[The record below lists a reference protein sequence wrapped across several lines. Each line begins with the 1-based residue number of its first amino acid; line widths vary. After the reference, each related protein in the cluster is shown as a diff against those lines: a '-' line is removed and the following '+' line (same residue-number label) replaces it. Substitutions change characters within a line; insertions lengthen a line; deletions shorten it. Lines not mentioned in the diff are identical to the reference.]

1 MKRIISIMVVV
12 SIVANLSLFG
22 IPYAKSVNLI
32 GPKVAYAAEE
42 KINWGAVAVLILL
55 LWLYGGFKKEQPAKA
70 PAQTLPKKE
79 IAAEKGFAAPA
90 IAPFKV
96 GEEVKVD
103 KVYTIKNSWKITLSS
118 YKLLKGG
125 AVELNFLVENIQD
138 KVAKAELNT
147 STYLTDKRGRKYHD
161 IHISKG
167 GKRDYIP
174 NFPVE
179 VKVIFSDLKEDIKA
193 FALYLNFSA
202 YILVEN
208 KWEGKE
214 LFFGPIK

>member
-1 MKRIISIMVVV
+1 FTIPLI
-12 SIVANLSLFG
+12 NG
-22 IPYAKSVNLI
+22 IA
-32 GPKVAYAAEE
+32 PKIAYAQEEE
-42 KINWGAVAVLILL
+42 KPPKIGVLEALLILAVL
-55 LWLYGGFKKEQPAKA
+55 WHVYSQQKEKPAKKEVAEKQISV
-70 PAQTLPKKE
+70 E
-79 IAAEKGFAAPA
+79 EKGFQAPA

-179 VKVIFSDLKEDIKA
+179 IKVIFSDLKEDIKA
-193 FALYLNFSA
+193 FALCLNFSA
-202 YILVEN
+202 YILAEN